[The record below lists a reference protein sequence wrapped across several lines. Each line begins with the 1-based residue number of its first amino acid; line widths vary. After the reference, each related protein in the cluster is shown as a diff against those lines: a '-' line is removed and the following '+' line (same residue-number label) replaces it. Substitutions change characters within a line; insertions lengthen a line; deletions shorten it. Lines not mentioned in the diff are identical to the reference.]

1 LGALRM
7 PSYHE
12 QSAQLWPGTTLL
24 LYTDGLIEVRG
35 ASIDDGL
42 ARLHHAVASAPAEDL
57 DELVDRVL
65 GEVTRGRPG
74 GDDVA
79 LLALRAE
86 IPDPAR
92 FHVRLPAVPASLP
105 MLRHSLRRWMEAAQT
120 NDEDAYEILVAC
132 CEACSNVIE
141 HAYGAADGD
150 LEVRGTMTD
159 QEVEMIVRDW
169 GRWRPPRG
177 LNRGR
182 GLRLI
187 EELMRHVTVT
197 PRPDGTTVQMRR
209 TRRQVTV

>member
-1 LGALRM
+1 M

-42 ARLHHAVASAPAEDL
+42 ARLHRAAASAPAEDL
-57 DELVDRVL
+57 DELVVRVL

-105 MLRHSLRRWMEAAQT
+105 MLRHSLRRGGEAGPNQ
-120 NDEDAYEILVAC
+120 DEGAYEIPLAGC
-132 CEACSNVIE
+132 
-141 HAYGAADGD
+141 
-150 LEVRGTMTD
+150 
-159 QEVEMIVRDW
+159 
-169 GRWRPPRG
+169 
-177 LNRGR
+177 
-182 GLRLI
+182 
-187 EELMRHVTVT
+187 
-197 PRPDGTTVQMRR
+197 
-209 TRRQVTV
+209 

>member
-1 LGALRM
+1 MPTVRTHIANWPTRRGRFPSSPRRRRLPGAPEGRASSQEGGAPPLGALRM

-42 ARLHHAVASAPAEDL
+42 ARLHRAAASAPGEDL

-92 FHVRLPAVPASLP
+92 LHVRLPAVPGSLP
-105 MLRHSLRRWMEAAQT
+105 TLRHLVRRGVGAAQT
-120 NDEDAYEILVAC
+120 NHQDAHEIPLAGC
-132 CEACSNVIE
+132 
-141 HAYGAADGD
+141 GA
-150 LEVRGTMTD
+150 
-159 QEVEMIVRDW
+159 
-169 GRWRPPRG
+169 GR
-177 LNRGR
+177 NR
-182 GLRLI
+182 I
-187 EELMRHVTVT
+187 QH
-197 PRPDGTTVQMRR
+197 PH
-209 TRRQVTV
+209 